1 MKSIIITIDELG
13 QIEIE
18 ATGFKGKA
26 CEAATEAMIKALG
39 TPKCIKKKPEYYQED
54 KLKVSN

>member
-1 MKSIIITIDELG
+1 MKTIIVTVDENG

-26 CEAATEAMIKALG
+26 CEAATSSFIKALG
-39 TPKCIKKKPEYYQED
+39 VPVCTKKKPEYFQED
-54 KLKVSN
+54 KQQVKN